1 MVLKPV
7 PLQQGCTDKM
17 VGEGEALPGV
27 SQNGVADLQREEY
40 KNIEKKI
47 DVSLTIFF
55 FLHLLLRQYTVG
67 YILCT
72 YSYGSPGPIY
82 CIFQLLYCYYLCIG
96 DSTTL
101 NK

>member
-40 KNIEKKI
+40 KNIEKK
-47 DVSLTIFF
+47 
-55 FLHLLLRQYTVG
+55 
-67 YILCT
+67 
-72 YSYGSPGPIY
+72 
-82 CIFQLLYCYYLCIG
+82 
-96 DSTTL
+96 
-101 NK
+101 